1 MDALCRAYDA
11 LGFHDTTGG
20 DEVFRQ
26 LVLARIIGPTS
37 KEDSVRVL
45 EEVGVN
51 ATSYP
56 TIKRRLPDYADDE
69 WRRRLAAACAAR
81 AALGPTSRWC
91 STT

>member
-1 MDALCRAYDA
+1 VVRARSSTLGSAHTPEEVEALKIVAKERIEAG
-11 LGFHDTTGG
+11 LGFHDATGG

-26 LVLARIIGPTS
+26 FVLARIIEPTS

-56 TIKRRLPDYADDE
+56 TIKRRLPD
-69 WRRRLAAACAAR
+69 
-81 AALGPTSRWC
+81 
-91 STT
+91 